1 MIIISHFDM
10 NKKTLTRVA
19 WAAAIALTLTS
30 CGQKR
35 AQITGNITE
44 AKDSVLYLD
53 NMSLDGPKAIDSV
66 RLGDD
71 GAFTMKA
78 LPANGGP
85 EFYRLRINGRIINL
99 SVDSTETITVRAK
112 YPTMATDYEVE
123 GSQNCLTI
131 RELALK
137 QMDLQ
142 RRLIDIQGDI
152 NLNPTAAQDSIIKCI
167 EAYKQDVRMN
177 YIYKEPMKASSY
189 FALFQTL
196 GNMLIFNPRENAE
209 DIKAFAAVATSW
221 DTYYPEAVRGQNLH
235 NIAIE
240 GMKDLRIARQQD
252 EMVVDASKVNVT
264 NVIDIALPDNHGQ
277 TRRLTDLKGK
287 VVIID
292 FHVFAAKESPARIM
306 KLREIYNK
314 YHAQGLEIFQ
324 VSFDPDMHF
333 WKQQTEALPWICVHD
348 NRLTESP
355 IFSQYNLQG
364 LPTFFLMD
372 RENVLHK
379 RDAQIKDLDAEI
391 RSLL

>member
-10 NKKTLTRVA
+10 KKKTLKRVA

-152 NLNPTAAQDSIIKCI
+152 NLSPTAAQDSIVKCI
-167 EAYKQDVRMN
+167 EAYKQDVKMN

-264 NVIDIALPDNHGQ
+264 NIIDIALPDNHGQ

>member
-10 NKKTLTRVA
+10 KKKTLKRVA

-152 NLNPTAAQDSIIKCI
+152 NLSPTAAQDSIVRCI
-167 EAYKQDVRMN
+167 EAYKQDVKMN

-264 NVIDIALPDNHGQ
+264 NIIDIALPDNHGQ

>member
-152 NLNPTAAQDSIIKCI
+152 NLSPTAAQDSIVSCI
-167 EAYKQDVRMN
+167 EAYKQDVKMN

-264 NVIDIALPDNHGQ
+264 NIIDIALPDNHGQ

-306 KLREIYNK
+306 KLRDIYNK

>member
-10 NKKTLTRVA
+10 NKKTLKRVA

-152 NLNPTAAQDSIIKCI
+152 NLSPTAAQDSIVRCI
-167 EAYKQDVRMN
+167 EAYKQDVKMN

-264 NVIDIALPDNHGQ
+264 NIIDIALPDNHGQ

>member
-1 MIIISHFDM
+1 MR
-10 NKKTLTRVA
+10 KKSMTRVA

-152 NLNPTAAQDSIIKCI
+152 NLSPTAAQDSIVRCI
-167 EAYKQDVRMN
+167 EAYKQDVKMN

-264 NVIDIALPDNHGQ
+264 NIIDIALPDNHGQ

>member
-10 NKKTLTRVA
+10 KKKTLKRVA

-152 NLNPTAAQDSIIKCI
+152 NLNPTAAQDSIVRCI
-167 EAYKQDVRMN
+167 EAYKQDVKMN

-264 NVIDIALPDNHGQ
+264 NIIDIALPDNHGQ